1 MPLVLVTATLAT
13 LAIVVNSCG
22 GSDDASPRSTT
33 STTASAAGAG
43 HGGHDEGPK
52 ESDGSDGS
60 GKYGSHGMAPTVMTA
75 KQVAELGSGP
85 AVGTTFNGT
94 IGLNVCGRFL
104 EPPAAASSAAN
115 GMSADGTGRFTVT
128 PPDESAAGH
137 RATIDELLQLSGVK
151 LTSGSVTFPES
162 TSPAQFQVNK
172 TSIAIAGA
180 TFTNDSKCGDT
191 KAKVQLWVY
200 SADAVKTGND
210 VRAVEVDPQNTP
222 IVEDGM
228 AFVVTVTPESSLPTL
243 PPVAVQR

>member
-1 MPLVLVTATLAT
+1 

-33 STTASAAGAG
+33 STTAATAATAAGAG
-43 HGGHDEGPK
+43 HGGHDSGSQESEGA
-52 ESDGSDGS
+52 DGS
-60 GKYGSHGMAPTVMTA
+60 GKYGSHGMAPKVVTA
-75 KQVAELGSGP
+75 KQVAELGGGP

-104 EPPAAASSAAN
+104 DPPVATTSAAN
-115 GMSADGTGRFTVT
+115 GMSTDGTGRFTVT
-128 PPDESAAGH
+128 PPDKSAAGH
-137 RATIDELLQLSGVK
+137 SATINELLQQSGIQ
-151 LTSGSVTFPES
+151 LTSGKVTFPKS

-180 TFTNDSKCGDT
+180 TFTNDFKCGDT